1 MEPSARFER
10 AAFSVPRRR
19 SVHWSYEGMS
29 WGSAIRTR
37 ISDFKDL
44 RDSGYPIPH
53 HEPRAGLEPAA
64 SEVQA
69 PRSGQMS

>member
-10 AAFSVPRRR
+10 AAFSLPRRCSFR
-19 SVHWSYEGMS
+19 WSYEGVS

-44 RDSGYPIPH
+44 RDAGYPIPH
-53 HEPRAGLEPAA
+53 QSRVQVSNPLPRRYKLRALA
-64 SEVQA
+64 
-69 PRSGQMS
+69 R